1 MLHDFGGKCGRRDR
15 DAPYISSTSRFVLG
29 ERHRFNALRSN
40 GKAERVLG
48 VASDNLKA
56 YYQAS
61 FLVQLAASGL
71 KLVAG
76 DNRRIRGPAT
86 GDVL

>member
-1 MLHDFGGKCGRRDR
+1 MGV
-15 DAPYISSTSRFVLG
+15 Y
-29 ERHRFNALRSN
+29 HRALN

-48 VASDNLKA
+48 IASDNLKRTTTRA
-56 YYQAS
+56 
-61 FLVQLAASGL
+61 FLSSSPRAGL

-76 DNRRIRGPAT
+76 DDRRIRGPAI